1 VPQGRTN
8 LQRPAA
14 AFAHSTQPEIREK
27 MLGVN
32 PIAKNQNMICAG
44 TDSFPV
50 NKRERTRRATAQST
64 PATPP
69 PEGAVFVIEPR

>member
-1 VPQGRTN
+1 
-8 LQRPAA
+8 
-14 AFAHSTQPEIREK
+14 
-27 MLGVN
+27 
-32 PIAKNQNMICAG
+32 MICAG

-50 NKRERTRRATAQST
+50 NKRERKRAEQQST